1 MEQQPPPTTPTK
13 QFFNTWEEIGLKP
26 ELHRGIFGYGFE
38 NPSPI
43 QQKAILPVLS
53 GRDVIAQAQSG
64 TGKTGTFVISSLQ
77 KIDVNM
83 KSTQIVLL
91 APTHELASQIAN
103 VVKQIGSYMDGLQV
117 KTLIGGQSAEQDIGE
132 LKSSQP
138 HVVVGCPGRVFDMM
152 KRGHLKTFHV
162 KMLVIDEADDM
173 LSTGFK
179 EQVQNIFMYLMEDV
193 QVCVFSATMPPEILQ
208 LTSKFMRDPIRITM
222 EAEKLSLEGIR
233 QYFVALENDDDKV
246 AVIKDLFS
254 KINVNQTIIYC
265 NSVNRVTQLTN
276 ALKADGYAVGYIHR
290 NMSRVDRDFQFQQF
304 RKGETR
310 VLISSNIT
318 ARGIDIQQVSAVINY
333 DVTKDVHTYLH
344 RIGRSGRWGRKGV
357 ALNLI
362 TQRDIFIM
370 RNLERYYRVEI
381 QPLPDELDNIFV

>member
-1 MEQQPPPTTPTK
+1 MDSPTTKTYASWDD
-13 QFFNTWEEIGLKP
+13 FELKP

-38 NPSPI
+38 TPSPI
-43 QQKAILPVLS
+43 QQKAIIPVLS

-64 TGKTGTFVISSLQ
+64 TGKTGTFAISSLQ
-77 KIDVNM
+77 KIDLTLKN
-83 KSTQIVLL
+83 TQIILL
-91 APTHELASQIAN
+91 APTHELVGQTAN
-103 VVKQIGSYMDGLQV
+103 VVQQLGAYMDGLIV
-117 KTLIGGQSAEQDIGE
+117 KTLIGGYPAEQDISE
-132 LKSSQP
+132 LKSRQP

-193 QVCVFSATMPPEILQ
+193 QVCVFSATLPPEILQ
-208 LTSKFMRDPIRITM
+208 LTTKFMRDPIRITM

-233 QYFVALENDDDKV
+233 QYFVAVESDDDKT

-265 NSVNRVTQLTN
+265 NSVNRVTQLAN
-276 ALKADGYAVGYIHR
+276 ALRSEGYAVGHIHR

-362 TQRDIFIM
+362 TQRDIYIM
-370 RNLERYYRVEI
+370 RNLERYYKVEI
-381 QPLPDELDNIFV
+381 QPLPEDLDRAFA

>member
-1 MEQQPPPTTPTK
+1 MEQPPPTK
-13 QFFNTWEEIGLKP
+13 QNFNTWEEIGLKP

-77 KIDVNM
+77 KIDLNM

-103 VVKQIGSYMDGLQV
+103 VVQQIGNFMDGLIV
-117 KTLIGGQSAEQDIGE
+117 KTLIGGQSSEHDISE
-132 LKSSQP
+132 LKSCQP

-233 QYFVALENDDDKV
+233 QYFVALENDDDKI

-265 NSVNRVTQLTN
+265 NSVNRVTQLAN
-276 ALKADGYAVGYIHR
+276 ALKADGYAIGYIHR
-290 NMSRVDRDFQFQQF
+290 NMSRVDRDHQFQQF

-370 RNLERYYRVEI
+370 RNLERYYRIEI
-381 QPLPDELDNIFV
+381 QPLPDDLERVFL